1 MWLFTLNLFTDEAMN
16 CLVRSIL
23 NLTHKPAER
32 LPEAISLKP
41 VLVESS
47 TEVNSSN
54 NIDQTDSGTTEKKF
68 TFRSCCQD

>member
-1 MWLFTLNLFTDEAMN
+1 MLLLNLFTDEAMN

-23 NLTHKPAER
+23 SLTHKPAER

-41 VLVESS
+41 VLLESNEVESS
-47 TEVNSSN
+47 SSN
-54 NIDQTDSGTTEKKF
+54 IDKTNSCTSEKKF